1 MSAMDGDVTPA
12 DICVAKVDALSV
24 GSDVILGVDVFLTS
38 ADAVAEAD
46 ASADEGLSLL
56 EMLDVLI
63 ELRIDLGVDDICP
76 SRDSFVVDV

>member
-1 MSAMDGDVTPA
+1 VSVMDGDVTPG
-12 DICVAKVDALSV
+12 DVCVAKVDALSV

-46 ASADEGLSLL
+46 ASADEGFSLL
-56 EMLDVLI
+56 KMLDVLI
-63 ELRIDLGVDDICP
+63 ELRIDFGVDDICP